1 MASSSL
7 SRNRTQAPSIGNMET
22 WPLDHREVSGRHFKQ
37 QLNSTHVVLIM
48 QRTCLEGRKE
58 FSWKSSLCRQITTLL
73 NCHMADECCNTVVS
87 KEIPIIPVINCR
99 GKVIKLSKSDQSPL
113 YSELTKA
120 LHCTYENSRHILP
133 SAVWVP
139 CPQPKPLCLCSRGSL
154 LLEWSGECLES
165 SHGSIE
171 L

>member
-7 SRNRTQAPSIGNMET
+7 SRNRTQAPCIGSMET

-48 QRTCLEGRKE
+48 HRTCLKGRKE
-58 FSWKSSLCRQITTLL
+58 FSWTSSFVQA
-73 NCHMADECCNTVVS
+73 NNNFAWTVTWQMSVVIVAS
-87 KEIPIIPVINCR
+87 KVIPITPVIKYR
-99 GKVIKLSKSDQSPL
+99 GKVIKLSKSDQSLL

-120 LHCTYENSRHILP
+120 LHCTYENPHHILP
-133 SAVWVP
+133 SAVWAP
-139 CPQPKPLCLCSRGSL
+139 CPQLKPLCLCSRVSL
-154 LLEWSGECLES
+154 SLEWSGECLES